1 MLSNILSYIY
11 PDIDFINECIL
22 QDDGSGPYI
31 AQWNRPEPQPT
42 QAEID
47 AAILPASR
55 AAVIERINA
64 EASGRILAVY
74 PLEKQSSANLGIYP
88 QAYTD
93 KMIADIAAVIQA
105 SNDACDAVL
114 AAVDIAGVDAVTVN
128 WPVIGA

>member
-1 MLSNILSYIY
+1 MLAEILMYLFPGIK
-11 PDIDFINECIL
+11 PGIDFQL
-22 QDDGSGPYI
+22 AGDAGGQRI
-31 AQWNRPEPQPT
+31 AEWNYHLPQPT
-42 QAEID
+42 KAEID
-47 AAILPASR
+47 AAMLPAIR
-55 AAVIERINA
+55 AAVIEQINT
-64 EASGRILAVY
+64 EASLRILESY

-114 AAVDIAGVDAVTVN
+114 AAVDVVGVGAVTVN